1 MRCNCSAVA
10 DTVGGADLL
19 GGARNRGCLLLL
31 VVADDGYDLRHG
43 ELHQR
48 GLCQW
53 HLRVPRGLAGLGV
66 PILRRKSQVSETEC
80 ASTSLYFVAFEP
92 ALLDSNLVLTRTVI
106 IAFASNRTT

>member
-19 GGARNRGCLLLL
+19 GGARNCGRLLLL
-31 VVADDGYDLRHG
+31 VVADDGNDLRHG
-43 ELHQR
+43 QLRQR

-66 PILRRKSQVSETEC
+66 PILRRKSQVSDERMCEHRLHVSYPIVCQLCNTN
-80 ASTSLYFVAFEP
+80 T
-92 ALLDSNLVLTRTVI
+92 I
-106 IAFASNRTT
+106 IV